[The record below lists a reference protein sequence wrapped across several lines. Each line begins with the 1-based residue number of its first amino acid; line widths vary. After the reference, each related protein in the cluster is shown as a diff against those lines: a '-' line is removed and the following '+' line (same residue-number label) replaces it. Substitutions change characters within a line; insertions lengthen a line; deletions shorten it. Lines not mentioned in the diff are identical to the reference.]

1 MARRGHGEGS
11 IYLRKDGRWAASISL
26 GGRKRKT
33 LYGKTRK
40 EVQEQLKAALHEQQQ
55 GKLVTGP
62 RQNVKQFLVY
72 WLEDVQRPSVRLRT
86 YQRYEMQLRRHILP
100 AIGNMQLSKLTP
112 QHMQAFYAQLLQ
124 HGLAPQ
130 TVRLVH
136 AMLHKAFDYAVSVGL
151 LARNVC
157 DIVSL
162 PRVEKYEAR
171 SLTLEQVQQLLS
183 AAKGHRVEALWIL
196 VLVTGMRRGEML
208 GLKWS
213 DINLSTGVV
222 SVQRSLVDVKG
233 GIIESRPK
241 SSKGYRSILLPAFAI
256 EALRVHKER
265 QIALRESATQ
275 WHDGDYVFCTSHGT
289 PFAAANLRTMFKA
302 LLQRAGLPDIRFH
315 DLCHSVATL
324 LLSIGTHP
332 KVVQELLGH
341 GQISMTMDTYSHV
354 MPTLQRDT
362 MARLDDL
369 LGNRDK
375 NDDDGGSRGVEG

>member
-33 LYGKTRK
+33 FYGKTRK
-40 EVQEQLKAALHEQQQ
+40 EVQEQLKVELHEQQQ

-62 RQNVKQFLVY
+62 RQNVKQFLTY
-72 WLEDVQRPSVRLRT
+72 WLEDVQKSSVRLRT

-100 AIGNMQLSKLTP
+100 AIGNMQLSKLAP
-112 QHMQAFYAQLLQ
+112 QHIQAFYAQMLQ
-124 HGLAPQ
+124 NGLAPQ
-130 TVRLVH
+130 TVRLLH

-162 PRVEKYEAR
+162 PRIEKYEAR

-183 AAKGHRVEALWIL
+183 AAKGHRVEALWVL

-213 DINLSTGVV
+213 DINLDTGVI

-233 GIIESRPK
+233 GIIESKPK
-241 SSKGYRSILLPAFAI
+241 SSKGYRSILLPSFAVD
-256 EALRVHKER
+256 ALRAHKER
-265 QIALRESATQ
+265 QIALRESAIK
-275 WHDGDYVFCTSHGT
+275 WKEGDYVFCTSHGT
-289 PFAAANLRTMFKA
+289 PFAAANLRTMFKS
-302 LLQRAGLPDIRFH
+302 LLQSAGLPDIRFH
-315 DLCHSVATL
+315 DLRHSVATL

-341 GQISMTMDTYSHV
+341 GQIGMTMDTYSHV

-369 LGNRDK
+369 LGNRLKKDES
-375 NDDDGGSRGVEG
+375 GGSRSVDG

>member
-1 MARRGHGEGS
+1 LYKVE
-11 IYLRKDGRWAASISL
+11 LRKDGRWAASISL

-33 LYGKTRK
+33 FYGKTRK

-62 RQNVKQFLVY
+62 RQNVKQFLAY
-72 WLEDVQRPSVRLRT
+72 WLEDVQKPSVRLRT

-112 QHMQAFYAQLLQ
+112 QHIQAFYAQMLQ
-124 HGLAPQ
+124 NGLAPQ
-130 TVRLVH
+130 TVRLLH

-162 PRVEKYEAR
+162 PRIEKYEAR

-213 DINLSTGVV
+213 DINLSTGVI

-233 GIIESRPK
+233 GIIETKPK
-241 SSKGYRSILLPAFAI
+241 SSKGYRSILLPSFAVD
-256 EALRVHKER
+256 ALRAHKER
-265 QIALRESATQ
+265 QIALRESATKWQ
-275 WHDGDYVFCTSHGT
+275 EGDYVFCTSHGT
-289 PFAAANLRTMFKA
+289 PFAAANLRTMFKS
-302 LLQRAGLPDIRFH
+302 LLQSAGLPDIRFH
-315 DLCHSVATL
+315 DLRHSVATL

-341 GQISMTMDTYSHV
+341 GQIGMTMDTYSHV

-369 LGNRDK
+369 LGNRVKKDES
-375 NDDDGGSRGVEG
+375 GGSRSAEG

>member
-1 MARRGHGEGS
+1 LYKVE
-11 IYLRKDGRWAASISL
+11 LRKDGRWAASISL

-33 LYGKTRK
+33 FYGKTRK

-62 RQNVKQFLVY
+62 RQNVKQFLAY
-72 WLEDVQRPSVRLRT
+72 WLEDVQKPSVRLRT

-112 QHMQAFYAQLLQ
+112 QHIQAFYAQMLQ
-124 HGLAPQ
+124 NGLAPQ
-130 TVRLVH
+130 TVRLLH

-162 PRVEKYEAR
+162 PRIEKYEAR

-213 DINLSTGVV
+213 DINLSTGVI

-233 GIIESRPK
+233 GIIETKPK
-241 SSKGYRSILLPAFAI
+241 SSKGYRSILLPSFAVD
-256 EALRVHKER
+256 ALRAHKER
-265 QIALRESATQ
+265 QIALRESTTKWQ
-275 WHDGDYVFCTSHGT
+275 EGDYVFCTSHGT
-289 PFAAANLRTMFKA
+289 PFAAANLRTMFKS
-302 LLQRAGLPDIRFH
+302 LLQSAGLPDIRFH
-315 DLCHSVATL
+315 DLRHSVATL

-341 GQISMTMDTYSHV
+341 GQIGMTMDTYSHV

-369 LGNRDK
+369 LGNRVKKDES
-375 NDDDGGSRGVEG
+375 GGSRSAEG

>member
-11 IYLRKDGRWAASISL
+11 LYLRKDGRWAASISL

-33 LYGKTRK
+33 IYGKTRK
-40 EVQEQLKAALHEQQQ
+40 EVQERLKAALHEQQQ
-55 GKLVTGP
+55 GKLITGP
-62 RQNVKQFLVY
+62 RQNVQQFLAY
-72 WLEDVQRPSVRLRT
+72 WLEDVQSPSVRLRT
-86 YQRYEMQLRRHILP
+86 FQRYESQLRRHILP

-112 QHMQAFYAQLLQ
+112 QHMQALYAKLLQ
-124 HGLAPQ
+124 NGLAPQ
-130 TVRLVH
+130 MVRLVH
-136 AMLHKAFDYAVSVGL
+136 AMLHKAFDYAVRVGWL
-151 LARNVC
+151 TRNVC

-171 SLTLEQVQQLLS
+171 SLTLEQVQQFLL

-196 VLVTGMRRGEML
+196 VLVTGMRRGEIL

-213 DINLSTGVV
+213 DINFSTGVV

-233 GIIESRPK
+233 GILESRPK
-241 SSKGYRSILLPAFAI
+241 SSKGYRSILLPSFAV

-265 QIALRESATQ
+265 QISMRESAIQ
-275 WHDGDYVFCTSHGT
+275 WQDGDYVFCTSHGT

-315 DLCHSVATL
+315 DLRHSVATL

-341 GQISMTMDTYSHV
+341 GQIGMTMDTYSHV

-369 LGNRDK
+369 LGNSLK
-375 NDDDGGSRGVEG
+375 NDDAGGSGGVIT